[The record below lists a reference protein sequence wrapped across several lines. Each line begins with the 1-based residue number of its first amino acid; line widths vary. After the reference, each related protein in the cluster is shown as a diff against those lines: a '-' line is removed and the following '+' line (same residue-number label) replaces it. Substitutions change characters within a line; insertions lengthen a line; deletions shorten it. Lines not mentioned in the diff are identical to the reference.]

1 MEEAVSAKM
10 ELEDRL
16 IPYNDRK
23 FVLRKLLR
31 LPLTALGHL
40 VIHWASK
47 YGVESRSG
55 FARIQASVETLQKR
69 RVKRRILATRI
80 ILDYWPRGMYLYQLA
95 QIDCY
100 LLVHRPSLHYWASS
114 TAWNAKNEKQIMHLD
129 FDNFV
134 QRLKEDL
141 QTLYLCNVH
150 SFKHPEM
157 PLLICRVQLFDH
169 SNKFRADPARSLDG
183 SSSLNAPIEHQL
195 ISRSPYYI
203 AFPLNSPNIIH
214 SPDEDSYAKLI
225 LQSVQKIYSEREPV
239 MLRPNQTIAV
249 RSLEALQILQGASRH
264 SSALGPWA
272 CYAGVSFEI
281 SPLGKIE
288 RHESMRGRRVLSS
301 SGDLPDDSLP
311 EAKRLRHEKAMV
323 RFKGSREGVMK
334 RKAYETKRFIQRIH
348 NPDKEPSASADES
361 EINISK
367 YSSLIPVEKVEF
379 TLTKD
384 LSPASRQVSVRFK
397 FRGKDVFGGLHEL
410 CDKELIQVE
419 KVPGWLAGEN
429 GADSGTI
436 INGEFIN
443 CTQKG
448 GLL

>member
-1 MEEAVSAKM
+1 MD
-10 ELEDRL
+10 LEDRL

-23 FVLRKLLR
+23 FVLRKLLK
-31 LPLTALGHL
+31 LPLAALGHL
-40 VIHWASK
+40 VVHWASK
-47 YGVESRSG
+47 YGVESGSG
-55 FARIQASVETLQKR
+55 LARIQASIEALQKR
-69 RVKRRILATRI
+69 RVKRQVLATRVV
-80 ILDYWPRGMYLYQLA
+80 LEYWPRGMYLYQLA

-100 LLVHRPSLHYWASS
+100 LLVYRPSMHYWMSS
-114 TAWNAKNEKQIMHLD
+114 TAWNARNEKQIMHLD
-129 FDNFV
+129 FDRFV
-134 QRLKEDL
+134 QKLKEDL

-169 SNKFRADPARSLDG
+169 SNKFRADVAKPFDA
-183 SSSLNAPIEHQL
+183 AIERQL

-225 LQSVQKIYSEREPV
+225 LQSVQNIYSEREPV
-239 MLRPNQTIAV
+239 ILRVNQMIAV
-249 RSLEALQILQGASRH
+249 RSLEALQILQGASQY
-264 SSALGPWA
+264 SNALGPWA

-288 RHESMRGRRVLSS
+288 KHESMKGRRVLSN
-301 SGDLPDDSLP
+301 SGDLPDDCSL

-323 RFKGSREGVMK
+323 RFKGSRMGVMK
-334 RKAYETKRFIQRIH
+334 RKAYEIKRFSQRIH
-348 NPDKEPSASADES
+348 NPDKESSPSVDES
-361 EINISK
+361 EINVSK
-367 YSSLIPVEKVEF
+367 YSSLIPVEKVDF

-384 LSPASRQVSVRFK
+384 LSPSSGRVSIKFK
-397 FRGKDVFGGLHEL
+397 FRGNDIFGGLHEL
-410 CDKELIQVE
+410 CDKELIEVE

-436 INGEFIN
+436 INGEFNN
-443 CTQKG
+443 CMQKG

>member
-1 MEEAVSAKM
+1 MD
-10 ELEDRL
+10 LTDRL

-23 FVLRKLLR
+23 FVLRKLLK
-31 LPLTALGHL
+31 LPLAVLGYL
-40 VIHWASK
+40 VVHWASR
-47 YGVESRSG
+47 YGVESRNG
-55 FARIQASVETLQKR
+55 VARIEASIEILQKR
-69 RVKRRILATRI
+69 KVKRRVLATRI
-80 ILDYWPRGMYLYQLA
+80 LLEYWPRGMYLYQLA

-100 LLVHRPSLHYWASS
+100 LLVYRPSQYYWMSS
-114 TAWNAKNEKQIMHLD
+114 TAWNARNEKQIMHLD
-129 FDNFV
+129 FDRFV

-169 SNKFRADPARSLDG
+169 SNKFRADA
-183 SSSLNAPIEHQL
+183 IERQL
-195 ISRSPYYI
+195 VSRSPYYI

-239 MLRPNQTIAV
+239 MLRPNQIVPV
-249 RSLEALQILQGASRH
+249 RSLEALQILQGASRY
-264 SSALGPWA
+264 SNALGPWA

-288 RHESMRGRRVLSS
+288 KHESMRGRRVLSS
-301 SGDLPDDSLP
+301 SEDLPDDSLL
-311 EAKRLRHEKAMV
+311 EAKRLQHEKAMV
-323 RFKGSREGVMK
+323 RFKGSSEGVMK
-334 RKAYETKRFIQRIH
+334 RKAYEMKRFSQRIH
-348 NPDKEPSASADES
+348 NPDKESSPSEES
-361 EINISK
+361 EVNVSK
-367 YSSLIPVEKVEF
+367 YSSLVPVEKVEF

-384 LSPASRQVSVRFK
+384 IPPTSGRVSIKFK
-397 FRGKDVFGGLHEL
+397 FRGNDIFGGLHEL
-410 CDKELIQVE
+410 CDQGLIQVE

-429 GADSGTI
+429 GADSGAVM
-436 INGEFIN
+436 NGEFIN
-443 CTQKG
+443 CMQKG